1 MTDNITLMGKVTE
14 KKLLIQQQLKNTIAA
29 HNETVS
35 KKEELFSQIK
45 QLQGALQI
53 LAELDYVSD
62 QSSDSEPT
70 EGS

>member
-14 KKLLIQQQLKNTIAA
+14 KKLLIQQQLKNTIEA
-29 HNETVS
+29 HNETIN

-53 LAELDYVSD
+53 LKELEHVPDT
-62 QSSDSEPT
+62 DSNTEPT
-70 EGS
+70 